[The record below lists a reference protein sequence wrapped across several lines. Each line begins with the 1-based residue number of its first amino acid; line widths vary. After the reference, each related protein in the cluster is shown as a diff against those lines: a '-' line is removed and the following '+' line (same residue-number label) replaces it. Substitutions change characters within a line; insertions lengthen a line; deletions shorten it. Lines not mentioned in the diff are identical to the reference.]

1 MVDEN
6 FVAENPRQL
15 SPAAKAQ
22 KAVKT
27 WASAT
32 MIGQVSSR
40 ENSFN
45 SNAQKFY
52 VKEHGSL

>member
-45 SNAQKFY
+45 SNTEVLRESAWP
-52 VKEHGSL
+52 L